1 MVASQT
7 ELGNLGLWESA
18 EQSLGVILEE
28 SPGSLGR
35 VPGNAWGA

>member
-1 MVASQT
+1 M
-7 ELGNLGLWESA
+7 EPRNLGLWESA
-18 EQSLGVILEE
+18 KQSLGEILEE